1 MAHPDHDQ
9 VIGRLIGAR
18 LRGTAARRPAG
29 ASAAEPHPDAETWA
43 AYVDGGLLADEVSRL
58 DTHLGACAVC
68 RRLVA
73 GLAPEVSAAAV
84 APAPAADVP
93 VGRTGVVLPFPR
105 KQVFAWM
112 GVAAGLFGAV
122 TLWSVARLGDR
133 PARVAMV
140 DATPVAAP
148 PAAMSAAPAGPAE
161 SAVRQSGPTP
171 APAAPAAPSRQG
183 ERRAQDAMLEAD
195 KSRDDL
201 LRKRLASEEAPP
213 ATAPTDKVAAP
224 GPEANARPV
233 PSQSNALAAGAGR
246 AHGPLNQA
254 VSQQAGNQQTGNQQT
269 GNQQA
274 GNQPQNAAAAKASP
288 PAQGVAVPPP
298 PATAPLGGAM
308 PLPVAPAAAA
318 QAPTSA
324 PAPRPA
330 DAPALADADAR
341 ERRANEA
348 SGQVAEVVS
357 TTGARVGRRE
367 AAKPQPATGAA
378 PAGADREGQ
387 GRSKDEDTKSL
398 AFGSVAAAAPAMPS
412 FAEPEGRL
420 RWRIAEGRRLESSS
434 DGGTTWTRRHPPT
447 RDRLRA
453 GTAPSIDSAW
463 AVGER
468 GLVLRFAV
476 PGDWTT
482 VKPPVA
488 ATLVAVTASDA
499 QTARVTTD
507 DGRIFQTT
515 DGGATWTAVTPG
527 AGPQ

>member
-18 LRGTAARRPAG
+18 LRGTAARRPGG

-58 DTHLGACAVC
+58 DAHLSGCAVC

-73 GLAPEVSAAAV
+73 GLAPEVSAAAA
-84 APAPAADVP
+84 APAPAVELPA
-93 VGRTGVVLPFPR
+93 GRTAVVLPFPR
-105 KQVFAWM
+105 KQVLAWM

-133 PARVAMV
+133 PAPVAMV

-148 PAAMSAAPAGPAE
+148 PAAMGAAPAE
-161 SAVRQSGPTP
+161 SASGRPVTVPTP
-171 APAAPAAPSRQG
+171 APAAPAGPSRQG
-183 ERRAQDAMLEAD
+183 EGREQDLMLKAD
-195 KSRDDL
+195 RSRDDL
-201 LRKRLASEEAPP
+201 LRKRLAFEEAPQ
-213 ATAPTDKVAAP
+213 ATPTTDKVTAP
-224 GPEANARPV
+224 GPEANARPI

-254 VSQQAGNQQTGNQQT
+254 V
-269 GNQQA
+269 NQQA
-274 GNQPQNAAAAKASP
+274 VNQQQNAAAAKAP
-288 PAQGVAVPPP
+288 PAQEVAVPPP
-298 PATAPLGGAM
+298 QAAAPLGGAV
-308 PLPVAPAAAA
+308 PLPAAPVAAAA
-318 QAPTSA
+318 PTFA
-324 PAPRPA
+324 PASRPA

-348 SGQVAEVVS
+348 SAGQLAEVVS
-357 TTGARVGRRE
+357 TTGARVARRE
-367 AAKPQPATGAA
+367 PTKPQPVAAAGAA

-387 GRSKDEDTKSL
+387 ARAKDEGAKGL
-398 AFGSVAAAAPAMPS
+398 ALGYAAAAAPAMPS

-507 DGRIFQTT
+507 DGRMFQTT